1 MRNLILAA
9 AAALSLTSAAF
20 AEAVVGEPAPP
31 FTGTDSNGVTH
42 NLSDFAGKTV
52 VLEWTNHLCP
62 YVKKHYGAGNMQKLQ
77 ESATADGVVWLSI
90 VSSAEGKQGFVTPD
104 EANAITAEGGSK
116 ATAKLLDPAGT
127 IGKAYGAKT
136 TPHMYVIDGAG
147 KLVYAGA
154 IDSNSSADPKTI
166 EGATNYVAEALA
178 AVKAGT
184 PVATA
189 ETEAYGCS
197 VKYGS

>member
-1 MRNLILAA
+1 MRRFLLAA
-9 AAALSLTSAAF
+9 AAALSLTGAAF
-20 AEAVVGEPAPP
+20 AEAVVGEAAPA

-77 ESATADGVVWLSI
+77 GAAAADGVVWLSI
-90 VSSAEGKQGFVTPD
+90 VSSAEGKQGFVTPE
-104 EANAITAEGGSK
+104 EANAIATEGGSK
-116 ATAKLLDPAGT
+116 ATAKLLDPTGM

-136 TPHMYVIDGAG
+136 TPHMYVIDGTG

-184 PVATA
+184 SVATP

>member
-1 MRNLILAA
+1 MKSLLLAA
-9 AAALSLTSAAF
+9 AAALSLAGAAM
-20 AEAVVGEPAPP
+20 AEAVVGQAAPA
-31 FTGTDSNGVTH
+31 FTGTDTKGQAH
-42 NLSDFAGKTV
+42 ALADFKGKTV

-62 YVKKHYGAGNMQKLQ
+62 YVKKHYGSGNMQKLQ
-77 ESATADGVVWLSI
+77 TAATADGVVWLSI
-90 VSSAEGKQGFVTPD
+90 VSSAEGKQGHVTPE
-104 EANAITAEGGSK
+104 EADKIVAEAGAK
-116 ATAKLLDPAGT
+116 PTAKLLDPAGE

-136 TPHMYVIDGAG
+136 TPHMYVIDPNGT
-147 KLVYAGA
+147 LVYAGA